1 MTDMNIACF
10 LFKGIVKQKPK
21 QLFHIPLISAAVFF
35 DPDKSLLLDS
45 PFINRFECKSI
56 NFIFSEIFIFNFC
69 SFQPM
74 ILDWT
79 SQVCM
84 KEFDYGKMFIDS
96 CERSTFLFTG
106 FLMLNEIRYK
116 LFKISLIAASFWK
129 DNLWMIE
136 SKAPYYFCLHY
147 LPLLWL
153 WNPSMVN
160 FLPHWS
166 FVFWRNSCHDCTDP
180 HCSAPEIQKSEN
192 GSIFEYLGY
201 IEQILRIRFV
211 NPHIIHINKQTD
223 DLERYILLN
232 HTALYSLNT
241 LPKKL
246 RLTQRNILHW

>member
-84 KEFDYGKMFIDS
+84 KEFNYGKMFIDS

-106 FLMLNEIRYK
+106 FLMLNEIWYK

-166 FVFWRNSCHDCTDP
+166 FVFLEEFLPWLHGSSLF
-180 HCSAPEIQKSEN
+180 SAWNPKIRKRIN
-192 GSIFEYLGY
+192 
-201 IEQILRIRFV
+201 LRIPRIHRADFADQVRKSSYYPYQQTNWWSGKIHFV
-211 NPHIIHINKQTD
+211 KP
-223 DLERYILLN
+223 YC
-232 HTALYSLNT
+232 SLFVEYAS
-241 LPKKL
+241 
-246 RLTQRNILHW
+246 